1 MTKLSIAVSNQM
13 PIKTGNITSTGNIQL
28 TGTLQFD
35 SGQTV
40 DKISTDSTFA
50 DGLSTNLVTEGAAK
64 SYINQQASAF
74 AIALG

>member
-1 MTKLSIAVSNQM
+1 M
-13 PIKTGNITSTGNIQL
+13 PIKVGNLTSTGNIQL
-28 TGTLQFD
+28 SGTLQFD

-40 DKISTDSTFA
+40 SEISTDATFT
-50 DGLSTNLVTEGAAK
+50 DGSATALVTESAAK